1 MTAVRYNLG
10 FVAFNNTKD
19 IKAMLAS
26 LEKWSPPGLHQCL
39 MVDHSTDDLARE
51 SHQNMTQKAGWEY
64 VAQPNLGFGAG
75 VNRLAAMSEDQKV
88 LVVLNL
94 DVSFRERPRFDLMAA
109 AIMEAG
115 FSWVG
120 TSMLNGSGARV
131 AGRLPG
137 LTWDVLTHDYQ
148 RDMDEDSAD
157 ALSWQDVK
165 VWDGAVHGGCFAVR
179 VKDFVDVG
187 GVDQNLFLYA
197 EEFDLFAKFK
207 KANKSTG
214 FLVSSAIVHVSEGE
228 FDPQKQLLNRYNLRY
243 LAWRERE
250 WMLWFVFSLLLCFDL
265 VRFSERRRM
274 KPLWLNNMSRQTLL
288 RELFSLQMPAQ

>member
-19 IKAMLAS
+19 VKAMLAS

-39 MVDHSTDDLARE
+39 MVDHSTEVVARE
-51 SHQNMTQKAGWEY
+51 IHQSMTQKAGWEY
-64 VAQPNLGFGAG
+64 VAQPNLGFGGG
-75 VNRLAAMSEDQKV
+75 VNRLASMSEEEEV

-94 DVSFRERPRFDLMAA
+94 DVSFREKPPFHLMAA

-157 ALSWQDVK
+157 ALSWHDVK

-179 VKDFVDVG
+179 VKDFVEVG
-187 GVDQNLFLYA
+187 GVDKNLFLYS

-207 KANKSTG
+207 KANKDIG

-250 WMLWFVFSLLLCFDL
+250 WRLWLVFSLLLCSDI
-265 VRFSERRRM
+265 VRFADGFRLQ
-274 KPLWLNNMSRQTLL
+274 PLLFNNLPRQALLN
-288 RELFSLQMPAQ
+288 ELFARQLPFE